1 MQSKV
6 LPIPQAIR
14 CPPTSHG
21 NEMARGGARRAGGV
35 PKGGRKRN
43 ILRRV
48 LPWATGCED
57 YCSRGPA
64 PMTPGGRVRS
74 SHPSPVHTRRA
85 LRRPDG
91 GRRGLTVT
99 PAVWVRPYSAE
110 TAQTAQTAGAQI
122 AAHVKT
128 RKRSHTNL
136 KPQDILMPPLSA
148 HKGQGGVHWTRQQG
162 HGVPQYIDCRQAHGP
177 SQAPSA
183 SHHTRL
189 YIVEFELFGSV

>member
-1 MQSKV
+1 MYEVCRSAVDQPTYWFIV
-6 LPIPQAIR
+6 AV
-14 CPPTSHG
+14 CPREVSSHPVACECG
-21 NEMARGGARRAGGV
+21 REKRFRPSQLASQQPLLTVMAR
-35 PKGGRKRN
+35 P
-43 ILRRV
+43 
-48 LPWATGCED
+48 D
-57 YCSRGPA
+57 D
-64 PMTPGGRVRS
+64 PGGRVRS